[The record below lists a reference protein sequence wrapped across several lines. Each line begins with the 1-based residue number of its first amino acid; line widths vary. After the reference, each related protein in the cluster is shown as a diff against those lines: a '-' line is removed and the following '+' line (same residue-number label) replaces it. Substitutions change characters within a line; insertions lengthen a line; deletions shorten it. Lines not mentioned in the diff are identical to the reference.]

1 MMDAFWA
8 GIDAQLDRIEAE
20 KPATFEGVRD
30 ALDGSGDAAFF
41 GGSGGDR
48 TLSSALR
55 EAGWIYLWSVANYYY
70 AMRSADGSATLTYIE
85 GDVVRGDQRPIGE
98 GAGA

>member
-1 MMDAFWA
+1 MRSTA
-8 GIDAQLDRIEAE
+8 
-20 KPATFEGVRD
+20 PAT
-30 ALDGSGDAAFF
+30 LH
-41 GGSGGDR
+41 
-48 TLSSALR
+48 SSAAR
-55 EAGWIYLWSVANYYY
+55 AATARFRARCARRAGSIWWSVANYYY